1 MRPIIS
7 HFHLIPHPPQSVCHK
22 CISPFSKRNLYQH
35 TSWTA
40 RAVLYLNMIM
50 RSISLTRFGTN
61 YFLYYLTFVWAFEM
75 YYELLYAE
83 NIAKFTEF
91 FLIIIDLLSLY
102 SPLTISSTRTR
113 ERVIEM
119 LRPLSITT
127 FNKRVWHSP
136 KYVPDV
142 CEWLLNWFIISLDF
156 ENWTKCLF

>member
-1 MRPIIS
+1 
-7 HFHLIPHPPQSVCHK
+7 
-22 CISPFSKRNLYQH
+22 
-35 TSWTA
+35 
-40 RAVLYLNMIM
+40 
-50 RSISLTRFGTN
+50 
-61 YFLYYLTFVWAFEM
+61 M
-75 YYELLYAE
+75 YYELLYAK

-142 CEWLLNWFIISLDF
+142 CE
-156 ENWTKCLF
+156 